1 MAKRALCVGIN
12 NYPGTQQDL
21 NGCVN
26 DAHAWADLLVAHYDF
41 PQTAVKL
48 LLDAQATKA
57 SILAGI
63 KSLLVGAQAGDVLVF
78 TNSSHGTYL
87 PDTGGD
93 EPDRYD
99 EALVPHDFK
108 HNLIVDDELRALF
121 ADVPAGVGLTII
133 SDSCHSG
140 SVTRDVAPAILPPP
154 RPRLLRPRDLGRPD
168 LPDAQLAKL
177 RSRHAVGRPQSGMK
191 ELLLSGCKSTEYSY
205 DAQIGGTFHG
215 AMTYYAIET
224 IKEAGYKINYA
235 GLAQGINEKLV
246 TEGYRQTPQL
256 EGTTKNKK
264 KQIFV

>member
-1 MAKRALCVGIN
+1 MAKKAFCVGIN
-12 NYPGTQQDL
+12 DYPGTGNDL

-41 PQTAVKL
+41 PQTDVKL

-57 SILAGI
+57 DILAGI
-63 KSLLVGAQAGDVLVF
+63 KNLLAGARAGDVLVF

-87 PDTGGD
+87 PDTDGD

-99 EALVPHDFK
+99 EALVPYDFQK
-108 HNLIVDDELRALF
+108 NLIVDDELRTLF
-121 ADVPAGVGLTII
+121 ADLPAGVGLTII

-140 SVTRDVAPAILPPP
+140 SVTRDVAPAIVPPP

-177 RSRHAVGRPQSGMK
+177 RSRHAVGHPQSGMK
-191 ELLLSGCKSTEYSY
+191 EILLSGCKSTEYSY
-205 DAQIGGTFHG
+205 DAQINGAFHG

-224 IKEAGYKINYA
+224 IKEAGYKITYA
-235 GLAQGINEKLV
+235 GLAQGVNEKLI